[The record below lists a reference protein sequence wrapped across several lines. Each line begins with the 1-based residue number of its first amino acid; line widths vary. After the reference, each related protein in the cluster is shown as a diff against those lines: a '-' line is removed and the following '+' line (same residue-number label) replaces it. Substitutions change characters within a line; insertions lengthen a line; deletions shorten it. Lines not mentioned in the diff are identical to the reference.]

1 MKMTTAI
8 SMLRNFIAR
17 RKKYL
22 PAYKR
27 HIGLLIQ
34 KLVGILIQ
42 KLVGILIQKLV
53 GILIQKLVGILMQ
66 KYNHWSD

>member
-17 RKKYL
+17 RKTYL

-27 HIGLLIQ
+27 HIGRRGHDRMV
-34 KLVGILIQ
+34 VGFTTT
-42 KLVGILIQKLV
+42 
-53 GILIQKLVGILMQ
+53 
-66 KYNHWSD
+66 YAAFF